1 METKPLIRKRMIELR
16 DRIPQEEREKRSLKV
31 LEHLY
36 GLPVYRNTKRILV
49 YVNYRSEVI
58 TRYLIE
64 RAWAEGREVYVPLCH
79 DREMVFCRLYRF
91 DQLHPGKMG
100 IPEPTGLPAAET
112 QDGLVIMPGV
122 AFDRNNHR
130 IGGGTD
136 RGDTGGNS
144 RHDAFFRRR
153 RNGGRDAG
161 NDCRCTGSSLKKI
174 FKEMKVS

>member
-16 DRIPQEEREKRSLKV
+16 DRIPQEEREKRSLTV

-49 YVNYRSEVI
+49 YVNYRSEVT

-91 DQLHPGKMG
+91 DQLHPGKMRL
-100 IPEPTGLPAAET
+100 PTGDLFAKKGHGLSGKPDADRPAELPL
-112 QDGLVIMPGV
+112 QFPGLPPE
-122 AFDRNNHR
+122 R
-130 IGGGTD
+130 
-136 RGDTGGNS
+136 
-144 RHDAFFRRR
+144 
-153 RNGGRDAG
+153 
-161 NDCRCTGSSLKKI
+161 
-174 FKEMKVS
+174 E